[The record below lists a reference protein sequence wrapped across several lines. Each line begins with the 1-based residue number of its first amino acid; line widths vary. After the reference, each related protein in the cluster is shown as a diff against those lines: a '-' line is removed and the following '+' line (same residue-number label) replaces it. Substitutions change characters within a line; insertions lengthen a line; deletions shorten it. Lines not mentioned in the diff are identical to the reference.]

1 MSAPVPP
8 GRWIRQ
14 GCPLSGQLY
23 SLMIE
28 PLLQRL
34 TKYLKGVLIQNGS
47 ESVKLILSA
56 DADDITV
63 FITRQDDFRSLNEN
77 IKLMKTAKI
86 NWDKSEGYNMGQWD
100 EVGYPKLPGG
110 LRWGRVKSCRCFYR

>member
-63 FITRQDDFRSLNEN
+63 FITRQDDF
-77 IKLMKTAKI
+77 
-86 NWDKSEGYNMGQWD
+86 
-100 EVGYPKLPGG
+100 
-110 LRWGRVKSCRCFYR
+110 

>member
-1 MSAPVPP
+1 MQMISQCLS
-8 GRWIRQ
+8 Q
-14 GCPLSGQLY
+14 GKT
-23 SLMIE
+23 I
-28 PLLQRL
+28 
-34 TKYLKGVLIQNGS
+34 
-47 ESVKLILSA
+47 
-56 DADDITV
+56 
-63 FITRQDDFRSLNEN
+63 FRSLNEN